1 MLLQYTLVFIVVQI
15 KGISK
20 SLIRKNVLS
29 TINKYYCSYI

>member
-20 SLIRKNVLS
+20 VSIQPLFWRFEQ
-29 TINKYYCSYI
+29 